1 MELERLGQIFDADIM
16 CLFKA
21 QEDTYQ
27 WNAKKWEEDDEIG
40 RGILEEEDDEIGRGV
55 LGENGHFPLF
65 YDHLSLHWAGSKD
78 SMDIY
83 VKCAG
88 SFYVQ
93 VVILIKFAISF

>member
-1 MELERLGQIFDADIM
+1 M

-40 RGILEEEDDEIGRGV
+40 RGVLEQEDDEIGRGILEEEDDEIGWGV

-83 VKCAG
+83 VKFAG